1 MVTPSSTQ
9 KEEHQGIGIISL
21 LHAAL
26 LLFLPFMILSKLSPS
41 STPSLPVA
49 ALASLLPAL
58 MLSRLFSPVRYYVR
72 LTTFLLGLATN
83 SVWGVLASIA
93 MSAAGKAGDVNW
105 LVARSFW
112 KSTAPLV
119 GIRFR
124 VEGEEH
130 LTEREG
136 PVVMVGNHQTMLDI
150 LCAFLFLFSLEREM
164 SMC

>member
-1 MVTPSSTQ
+1 MPAPSSSSDTT
-9 KEEHQGIGIISL
+9 QGIGIL
-21 LHAAL
+21 PFLHAL
-26 LLFLPFMILSKLSPS
+26 LLLALPFMILSKLAPLT
-41 STPSLPVA
+41 STLPIA
-49 ALASLLPAL
+49 ALASVLPVI
-58 MLSRLFSPVRYYVR
+58 MLSKLFRPVRYYFR
-72 LTTFLLGLATN
+72 LTTFLLGLASN

-130 LTEREG
+130 LTDREG

-150 LCAFLFLFSLEREM
+150 LCTYSPSRFFASFSN
-164 SMC
+164 